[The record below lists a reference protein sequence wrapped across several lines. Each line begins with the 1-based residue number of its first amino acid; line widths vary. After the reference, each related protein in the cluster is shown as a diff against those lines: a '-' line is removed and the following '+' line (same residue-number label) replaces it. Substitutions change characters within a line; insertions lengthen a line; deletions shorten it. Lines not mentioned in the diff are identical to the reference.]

1 MNKVQ
6 AIIKFWQDVSGLP
19 VYDENSVPD
28 NARMPY
34 VTCEINTASFE
45 HEITLSANLWYR
57 DTSWEAISLKA
68 DAISKALFELRGT
81 AQKIDDGRFRIFEG
95 ETPLC
100 QRLPDDND
108 DMVKRIVITI
118 MVEFMTNY

>member
-6 AIIKFWQDVSGLP
+6 AIISFWHNVTGLP

-28 NARMPY
+28 EARMPY

-45 HEITLSANLWYR
+45 NDIPLTANLWYR

-68 DAISKALFELRGT
+68 EAISKALFELRGT
-81 AQKIDDGRFRIFEG
+81 AQKINDGRFRVYEG
-95 ETPLC
+95 TSPLC

-108 DMVKRIVITI
+108 DMVKRIVINV

>member
-6 AIIKFWQDVSGLP
+6 AIIKFWQDVTGLT

-45 HEITLSANLWYR
+45 HEIPLSASLWYR

-68 DAISKALFELRGT
+68 DAISKALYELRGT
-81 AQKIDDGRFRIFEG
+81 SQEIEGGRYRIYEG
-95 ETPLC
+95 DTPLC

-108 DMVKRIVITI
+108 DMVKRIVINI
-118 MVEFMTNY
+118 MVEFMTKY